1 MSMATGGSGALSAS
15 PNVTPLIDVLLV
27 LLIIFMVITP
37 TTPHGL
43 DALVPQPPK
52 NPQNQ
57 KTNDRTIVVQVTS
70 RPGGGTPGYKIN
82 ETDVSYA
89 QLLPQLE
96 QIYATRATKV
106 MFIKGDPNVDFQY
119 IADVLD
125 IGHEASVDHIGVIT
139 PKIAAG
145 Q

>member
-1 MSMATGGSGALSAS
+1 MAMSGGNVGGLSS
-15 PNVTPLIDVLLV
+15 TPNVTPLIDVLLV

-52 NPQNQ
+52 NPQHQ
-57 KTNDRTIVVQVTS
+57 EQSDTTIVLQVLGSGNRNVQ
-70 RPGGGTPGYKIN
+70 YKIN
-82 ETDVSYA
+82 ETPVQHS
-89 QLLPQLE
+89 QLLAQLE
-96 QIYATRATKV
+96 QIYAIRATKV
-106 MFIKGDPNVDFQY
+106 MFIKGDPNLDWAA
-119 IADVLD
+119 IADVVD
-125 IGHEASVDHIGVIT
+125 IGSQAGVDHIGVIT

>member
-1 MSMATGGSGALSAS
+1 MSMTTGSSSSLSS
-15 PNVTPLIDVLLV
+15 TPNVTPLIDVLLV

-43 DALVPQPPK
+43 NALVPQPPK
-52 NPQNQ
+52 NPQKQNDS
-57 KTNDRTIVVQVTS
+57 DRTIVVQVLGS
-70 RPGGGTPGYKIN
+70 PGGKPAYKIN
-82 ETDVSYA
+82 ETDVAHS

-96 QIYATRATKV
+96 AIYATRALKV
-106 MFIKGDPNVDFQY
+106 MFIKGDPNLDWAA
-119 IADVLD
+119 IADVVD
-125 IGHEASVDHIGVIT
+125 IGNQANVDHIGVIT

>member
-1 MSMATGGSGALSAS
+1 MAMTGGNVGGLSS
-15 PNVTPLIDVLLV
+15 TPNVTPLIDVLLV

-52 NPQNQ
+52 NPQHQNDS
-57 KTNDRTIVVQVTS
+57 DRTIVVQVL
-70 RPGGGTPGYKIN
+70 PGAGGKPAYKIN
-82 ETDVSYA
+82 ETDVAHS

-96 QIYATRATKV
+96 AIYATRATKV
-106 MFIKGDPNVDFQY
+106 MFIKGDPNLDWSA
-119 IADVLD
+119 IADVVD
-125 IGHEASVDHIGVIT
+125 IGNQANVDHIGVIT

>member
-1 MSMATGGSGALSAS
+1 MAMSGGNVGGLSS
-15 PNVTPLIDVLLV
+15 TPNVTPLIDVLLV

-52 NPQNQ
+52 NPQHNQ
-57 KTNDRTIVVQVTS
+57 PDDRTIVVQVLAN
-70 RPGGGTPGYKIN
+70 RGGQPAYKIN
-82 ETDVSYA
+82 ETDVSHG

-96 QIYATRATKV
+96 AIYATRATKV
-106 MFIKGDPNVDFQY
+106 MFIKGDPNLDWSA
-119 IADVLD
+119 IADVVD
-125 IGHEASVDHIGVIT
+125 IGNQANVDHIGVIT